1 MSRALWIDLVQE
13 FLLICDLE
21 TCMSFTSNYL
31 RLLLASEDS
40 NVGNSSTPTYSTS
53 LEREREYSK
62 YNRVILEG
70 LDIETQRSDSND
82 AVLVHWFISEVQT
95 LYHFTHQSTFATSS
109 MSQSRVSRIIE
120 YKIDLHIQEAPTLSN
135 PTSYGVD
142 NWHLCFKQ
150 EDWQLMLLKRHARWL
165 NKSSRVTR

>member
-1 MSRALWIDLVQE
+1 
-13 FLLICDLE
+13 
-21 TCMSFTSNYL
+21 MSFTSNYL

-82 AVLVHWFISEVQT
+82 AVLVH
-95 LYHFTHQSTFATSS
+95 
-109 MSQSRVSRIIE
+109 
-120 YKIDLHIQEAPTLSN
+120 
-135 PTSYGVD
+135 
-142 NWHLCFKQ
+142 
-150 EDWQLMLLKRHARWL
+150 
-165 NKSSRVTR
+165 